1 MVFTPAL
8 TFTTEDYAHPYQ
20 KASSD
25 EIKNMPHRKLKF
37 QNLTLDNLPSMAR
50 SETEFGSVFRI
61 YQKYLPLNAS
71 EHPPLLYVQRFI
83 SSVFNFG
90 NIDITLETAPGIK
103 EEAGHVLKVMK
114 SINAHAIE
122 NAADNYTKIQPI
134 LDMHQHLLT
143 SLIAFL
149 GEEYFT
155 ESIDE
160 VDDHNTTME
169 STSVDVEVSPT
180 DESTIPPGQGRPP
193 ASPGS
198 ADDEVDASGHNTT
211 MDSTSGISPTDGS
224 TIPPGQG
231 DPPISADSPNDEA
244 TEEEHVV
251 VNLEDVVLDTDTYK
265 NVEFQVEERL
275 SQEARSA
282 ANRVRDNVLKR
293 LKYELKGNR
302 LTCIVVSKMLERQS
316 PSQMRDNAWASLLL
330 YGVDNSSF
338 IVGCCDN
345 PYTALVTF
353 KERDVMT
360 KLVQHKTIPYRR
372 LMADGSSFEVGELQ
386 IIDPQVD
393 REEFIVTGADD
404 TNCLQAANALRHELL
419 RRYAD
424 LSVDTKRSKITKK
437 IKVAGTVQELQVETS
452 DFIMS
457 ITSPADKTYAYPRG
471 AFPVRLENGRQI
483 RLFIAPRGYDSLC
496 KHCGEDQNSGCRRIV
511 EFPEGP
517 KMMWA
522 CKSQCYSCE
531 RPLDLDHDEAEC
543 LRRRGHSK
551 KEVDVAKTKNAAIR
565 QCSEYFAYKPV
576 SLEEAL
582 TPDYSPLKKVEE
594 CKKGGMGGLKSTW
607 ADIVSSSTAAASSGS
622 SPYAS
627 SFAER
632 GAKRKQAFVE
642 LNKQCLE
649 KQAQTG
655 RTVTGSVRMF
665 NIMDEQKVDPSTGN
679 LVTEKVKKYYHA
691 GSRKYGNNG
700 SNAKSKSMNKQ
711 VNDANILLKP
721 GGGAAMDL
729 TYSRKRATRNSGSES
744 SVEVAGEKQ
753 HIEED
758 GTITSNTA

>member
-8 TFTTEDYAHPYQ
+8 TFTTEDYAHSYQ
-20 KASSD
+20 KPSSD

-37 QNLTLDNLPSMAR
+37 ENLTLDNLPSMAR
-50 SETEFGSVFRI
+50 SETEFGPVFRV

-71 EHPPLLYVQRFI
+71 EHPPLQYVQRFI
-83 SSVFNFG
+83 SSVFGFG
-90 NIDITLETAPGIK
+90 NIDITLESAPGIK

-114 SINAHAIE
+114 SINAHAAE
-122 NAADNYTKIQPI
+122 NASDNYAKIQPI

-160 VDDHNTTME
+160 VDDHNTTTD
-169 STSVDVEVSPT
+169 STSVDVEV
-180 DESTIPPGQGRPP
+180 
-193 ASPGS
+193 
-198 ADDEVDASGHNTT
+198 
-211 MDSTSGISPTDGS
+211 SPTDGS

-231 DPPISADSPNDEA
+231 DPPASSDSPNDETA
-244 TEEEHVV
+244 EEEHVV

-293 LKYELKGNR
+293 LRYELKGNR

-353 KERDVMT
+353 KEREVMT
-360 KLVQHKTIPYRR
+360 KLVQTKTIPYRR

-419 RRYAD
+419 KRYAD
-424 LSVDTKRSKITKK
+424 LSIDTKRSKVIKK
-437 IKVAGTVQELQVETS
+437 LKIAGTVHELQVETS
-452 DFIMS
+452 DFVMS

-471 AFPVRLENGRQI
+471 AFPVKLENGREI

-627 SFAER
+627 SFAEQ

-700 SNAKSKSMNKQ
+700 SNAKSKPMSKQ
-711 VNDANILLKP
+711 VNDSNIQLKP
-721 GGGAAMDL
+721 GGGAAIDL

-744 SVEVAGEKQ
+744 SVEVAGKKQ

-758 GTITSNTA
+758 GTITTNTA